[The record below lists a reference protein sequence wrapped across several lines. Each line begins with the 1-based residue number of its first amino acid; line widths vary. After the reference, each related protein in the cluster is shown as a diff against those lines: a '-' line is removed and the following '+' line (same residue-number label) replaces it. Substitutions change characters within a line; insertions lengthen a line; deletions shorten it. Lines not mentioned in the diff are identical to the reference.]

1 MVLKHC
7 NYGTRLQCLSDAGI
21 GKGHTM
27 NKNELIEQVS
37 LQTMYPERT
46 VQNVVEELLRQMR
59 YALGNGEDITIRGF
73 GTFQKKV
80 RAPKYVRNINTG
92 EEYYTGIR
100 SVVVFRPSP
109 KFDE

>member
-1 MVLKHC
+1 MVLKQYNH
-7 NYGTRLQCLSDAGI
+7 GTRLQCLSDAGI
-21 GKGHTM
+21 GKGLEM

-37 LQTMYPERT
+37 LHTMYPERT

-92 EEYYTGIR
+92 EGYYTGIR

-109 KFDE
+109 KIDE